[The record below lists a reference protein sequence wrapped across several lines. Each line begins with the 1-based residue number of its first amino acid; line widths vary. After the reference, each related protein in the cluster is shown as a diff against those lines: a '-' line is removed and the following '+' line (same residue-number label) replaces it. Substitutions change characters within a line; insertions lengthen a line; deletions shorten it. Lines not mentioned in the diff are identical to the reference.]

1 MILRQLE
8 EEGEHVREALTT
20 TQPESTVGQK
30 QLTLFETP
38 REKILK
44 ELQRIRTEEMTPLE
58 ALGKLAEWEAM
69 LRE

>member
-1 MILRQLE
+1 MILAELE

-20 TQPESTVGQK
+20 TQPESPEAHK

-44 ELQRIRTEEMTPLE
+44 ELARLRSEEMTPLQ
-58 ALGKLAEWEAM
+58 ALEKLAEWEAM